1 VQLTVVSA
9 TERIVSRAQLME
21 RARTGD
27 REAFHVL
34 FEETGPLITRFLRR
48 HLIDRAELE
57 DVCQEVLMA
66 VYRSRHTYDAQRP
79 FEPWLFAIVRK
90 VSGEHLRRSRRQTAS
105 QVYMDNVPEV
115 GTEDAPSL
123 TLELRRALEELP
135 PAQMEALNLTKLL
148 GLSVEEASR
157 RAGTTV
163 GSMKVRVHR
172 AYESLKR
179 SLIR

>member
-1 VQLTVVSA
+1 VQLTVVRA
-9 TERIVSRAQLME
+9 TERKMTRAQLME
-21 RARTGD
+21 RARSGD

-34 FEETGPLITRFLRR
+34 FEDIGPLITRFLRR
-48 HLIDRAELE
+48 HLVDRAELE
-57 DVCQEVLMA
+57 DVCQEVLVA
-66 VYRSRHTYDAQRP
+66 VYRSRHTYDAERL

-105 QVYMDNVPEV
+105 QVYTVEVPQV
-115 GTEDAPSL
+115 PAEDAPSL
-123 TLELRRALEELP
+123 ALELRRALEQLP

>member
-1 VQLTVVSA
+1 MT
-9 TERIVSRAQLME
+9 RAQLME
-21 RARTGD
+21 RARSGD

-34 FEETGPLITRFLRR
+34 FEDIGPLITRFLRR
-48 HLIDRAELE
+48 HLVDRAELE
-57 DVCQEVLMA
+57 DVCQEVLVA
-66 VYRSRHTYDAQRP
+66 VYRSRHTYDAERL

-105 QVYMDNVPEV
+105 QVYTEEVPEV
-115 GTEDAPSL
+115 PAEDAPSL
-123 TLELRRALEELP
+123 ALELRRALEQLP